1 VFTNNENATSSSGA
15 VDIFDSRIFRKY
27 LSAVGGATL
36 ICRAVIYYPVQQKS
50 SALLFTLYTFSKKV
64 ADLALLK
71 CFCMAA
77 FENADLEPNI
87 DIGTSS

>member
-1 VFTNNENATSSSGA
+1 MFTNNENATSSSGA
-15 VDIFDSRIFRKY
+15 VDIFDPIFRKY

-36 ICRAVIYYPVQQKS
+36 ICKAVLYNPVQQKS
-50 SALLFTLYTFSKKV
+50 NALLVTLYMFSKKV

-77 FENADLEPNI
+77 IENADLEPNI
-87 DIGTSS
+87 DIRTGT